1 MFKTIRLEPF
11 QKELKKI
18 LKKFP
23 KAKKRIEGEI
33 NSLSENAGNRYPDFG
48 DSLEV
53 RKIRFG
59 LPEYKIGKS
68 NGLRIVCLFLIMD
81 KKRIPLVVYHK
92 KSIGKEQEVNKM
104 IKQRLKEVLST
115 L

>member
-1 MFKTIRLEPF
+1 MLKTIRLEPF

-33 NSLSENAGNRYPDFG
+33 NSLSENAGNRYPGFG
-48 DSLEV
+48 DSLDV
-53 RKIRFG
+53 RKVRIG

-68 NGLRIVCLFLIMD
+68 DGLRIVCLFLIID

-92 KSIGKEQEVNKM
+92 KAIGKEQEVNRM